1 MYKQK
6 ASDMAITF
14 IAAIVILSGTVLGE
28 YTSLT
33 AKVNP
38 AISITPPEGISSWTL
53 NPGIANTYAK
63 SLIVNANAP
72 WKVSVKSQ
80 NGSYMQAMG
89 SNGTRSL
96 EKPMELIVQGATPLK
111 PTSTSKTLLE
121 GTTIGANQN
130 FPVTFQQQGS
140 FNDIVNENGM
150 PLMYSIV
157 VTFTGSLQ

>member
-1 MYKQK
+1 
-6 ASDMAITF
+6 MAITF
-14 IAAIVILSGTVLGE
+14 IAAIVTAIVILSGTVLGE

-53 NPGIANTYAK
+53 NPAIVNTQNK

-80 NGSYMQAMG
+80 NGSNMQAMG

-96 EKPMELIVQGATPLK
+96 KNPIMLIVPGATQAPSK
-111 PTSTSKTLLE
+111 TSKILLE
-121 GTTIGANQN
+121 GTTLGANQN

-140 FNDIVNENGM
+140 FDDVVTENGV

-157 VTFTGSLQ
+157 VTFTGGLQ